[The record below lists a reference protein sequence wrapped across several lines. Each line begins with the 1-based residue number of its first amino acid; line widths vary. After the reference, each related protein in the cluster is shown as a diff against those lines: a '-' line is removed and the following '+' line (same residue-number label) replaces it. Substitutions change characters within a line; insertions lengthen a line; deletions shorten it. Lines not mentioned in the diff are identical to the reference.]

1 MSGPESSC
9 ITLEPTSGLTLRPE
23 LVIFPPST
31 DGKKIHY
38 TIYDPNNDMSYNIGA
53 NELMVARLF
62 DGKRKLID
70 ISAYLKHN
78 HQRHVSIE
86 KLESFERRLLQH
98 GLLCEP
104 GSISKVRLQDPAAG
118 ITYGPLKSL
127 LIIPLLRF
135 QPSAMLDYA
144 FEKVGWLCSP
154 LFFKAGL
161 IAIISAILMVVT
173 HFDEFLSDVLA
184 VYGVGLGWLLWH
196 YPVVVASIAVHEFG
210 HALAC
215 RLYKVR
221 VTDFGVAIYLL
232 MATGWARPLQGDW
245 IGLSRRQRMIT
256 IAMGPFAS
264 LLFSTVGVLLW
275 LMATKDSYLH
285 TFGVVM
291 TISASISLIPTL
303 LPIFNGDAY
312 LAMTEYFGVPRLRQ
326 RSFHYVKAILRSR
339 EYDEDVT
346 EGQRI
351 LYLSTVV
358 ATTFGWALVWILVFK
373 LLSSIFQS

>member
-1 MSGPESSC
+1 
-9 ITLEPTSGLTLRPE
+9 
-23 LVIFPPST
+23 
-31 DGKKIHY
+31 
-38 TIYDPNNDMSYNIGA
+38 
-53 NELMVARLF
+53 
-62 DGKRKLID
+62 
-70 ISAYLKHN
+70 
-78 HQRHVSIE
+78 
-86 KLESFERRLLQH
+86 
-98 GLLCEP
+98 
-104 GSISKVRLQDPAAG
+104 
-118 ITYGPLKSL
+118 
-127 LIIPLLRF
+127 
-135 QPSAMLDYA
+135 
-144 FEKVGWLCSP
+144 
-154 LFFKAGL
+154 
-161 IAIISAILMVVT
+161 
-173 HFDEFLSDVLA
+173 
-184 VYGVGLGWLLWH
+184 
-196 YPVVVASIAVHEFG
+196 
-210 HALAC
+210 
-215 RLYKVR
+215 
-221 VTDFGVAIYLL
+221 
-232 MATGWARPLQGDW
+232 
-245 IGLSRRQRMIT
+245 MIT